1 MLKGNRG
8 EWSEVYAFLRILA
21 DGEIKPADANL
32 NELSDEP
39 AIPVIRVIR
48 EEKGAPRVSYY
59 VGNLVKAKLDGGE
72 TVAEV
77 ETGKLASEAASLYR
91 EITSAGHAKG
101 AFAVPLTEEFMDEL
115 GLHTLKAP
123 SADKADIVLEDNF
136 QMRQNRELMRSLEK
150 PDSAYRAQ
158 GEKS

>member
-48 EEKGAPRVSYY
+48 EE
-59 VGNLVKAKLDGGE
+59 
-72 TVAEV
+72 
-77 ETGKLASEAASLYR
+77 
-91 EITSAGHAKG
+91 
-101 AFAVPLTEEFMDEL
+101 
-115 GLHTLKAP
+115 
-123 SADKADIVLEDNF
+123 
-136 QMRQNRELMRSLEK
+136 
-150 PDSAYRAQ
+150 
-158 GEKS
+158 